1 MKAVEW
7 CAADAFESSS
17 TILRM
22 KSSSSS
28 RKGDDAFDCGAQFL
42 KEVNSSSFAENKLSY
57 CV

>member
-22 KSSSSS
+22 TSSSS
-28 RKGDDAFDCGAQFL
+28 RKDDDAFVFGAQFL
-42 KEVNSSSFAENKLSY
+42 KEVNSSSFAENKLSR

>member
-22 KSSSSS
+22 TSSSS
-28 RKGDDAFDCGAQFL
+28 RKDDDAFDCGGAQFL
-42 KEVNSSSFAENKLSY
+42 KEVNSSSFAENKLSQ

>member
-7 CAADAFESSS
+7 CAADAVASST

-22 KSSSSS
+22 TSSSS
-28 RKGDDAFDCGAQFL
+28 RKDDDAFVCGAQFL
-42 KEVNSSSFAENKLSY
+42 KEVNSSSFAENKLSQ